1 MVTFGLNSASV
12 LAQVNFGTNPAS
24 LLGIFL
30 AVAGPALY
38 FIRFVRPGLERDQ
51 DIFFAAIGLVCGFI
65 LIFQGW
71 RLDPILQFGQLLL
84 IGTTV
89 FFAVESVRLRAI
101 ATEQAKRNTKIV
113 DEREVSDRYEYSG
126 KRYEAEV
133 DAELEPLPYEYEER
147 PVRARIPGSREGRS
161 SRDNYRDNYYDE
173 EPRRRSERRNTGER
187 PTSADKN
194 RRRGSSRTTSER
206 FDNDDWGSSRTTSE
220 SLDNEDW
227 GSSSRT
233 TNDWDSSTREERRNP
248 RRGSNESFRPD
259 SNEDQDITTRKP
271 RKRRPPTDS
280 STRITRDDDVMP
292 TDYVEYKPIN
302 RSDEELDNPTN
313 FDNV

>member
-1 MVTFGLNSASV
+1 MVIFGLHSASV

-89 FFAVESVRLRAI
+89 FFAVESLRLRMI
-101 ATEQAKRNTKIV
+101 ATDQAKRNTKIV

-133 DAELEPLPYEYEER
+133 DAELEPLPYEYEDR
-147 PVRARIPGSREGRS
+147 PVRARIPGSRESR
-161 SRDNYRDNYYDE
+161 SRDNYRDSYYDD
-173 EPRRRSERRNTGER
+173 EPRRRSDRRSSSDRPTPTDKTRRRNSG
-187 PTSADKN
+187 
-194 RRRGSSRTTSER
+194 GSPSRTSDR
-206 FDNDDWGSSRTTSE
+206 Y
-220 SLDNEDW
+220 DNEDW
-227 GSSSRT
+227 GSSSKT
-233 TNDWDSSTREERRNP
+233 TNDWDSPNREERRTS
-248 RRGSNESFRPD
+248 RRSSNEPFRPD
-259 SNEDQDITTRKP
+259 GSEDEGMAPKP
-271 RKRRPPTDS
+271 RKRRPSSDS
-280 STRITRDDDVMP
+280 ATRPAREDDDAVP
-292 TDYVEYKPIN
+292 TDYVEYKPIT
-302 RSDEELDNPTN
+302 RSDDDLDNPPN
-313 FDNV
+313 YDNL

>member
-1 MVTFGLNSASV
+1 MVTFGLSSASV

-89 FFAVESVRLRAI
+89 FFAVESVRLRGI

-113 DEREVSDRYEYSG
+113 DEREVSDRYKYSG

-133 DAELEPLPYEYEER
+133 DAELEPLPYDEYEEEER
-147 PVRARIPGSREGRS
+147 PRPRISGSRESGRS
-161 SRDNYRDNYYDE
+161 SRDNYYDE
-173 EPRRRSERRNTGER
+173 EPRRRQERRSSGER
-187 PTSADKN
+187 PTSTDKT
-194 RRRGSSRTTSER
+194 RRRSSGGSVSRTSERLENEDGGSSRVV
-206 FDNDDWGSSRTTSE
+206 D
-220 SLDNEDW
+220 
-227 GSSSRT
+227 
-233 TNDWDSSTREERRNP
+233 DWDSSNREERRPP
-248 RRGSNESFRPD
+248 RRSSNGPSRPESND
-259 SNEDQDITTRKP
+259 EEITP
-271 RKRRPPTDS
+271 RQKRRRPPTDS
-280 STRITRDDDVMP
+280 TPRPRREDDDVMSSE
-292 TDYVEYKPIN
+292 YVDYKPIEHL
-302 RSDEELDNPTN
+302 DEEPDNSTN

>member
-1 MVTFGLNSASV
+1 MVTFGLSSASV

-38 FIRFVRPGLERDQ
+38 FIRFLRPGLERDQ

-89 FFAVESVRLRAI
+89 FFAVESVRLRGI

-113 DEREVSDRYEYSG
+113 DEREVSDRYKYSG

-133 DAELEPLPYEYEER
+133 DAELEPLPYDEYEEEER
-147 PVRARIPGSREGRS
+147 PRPRISGSREGGRS
-161 SRDNYRDNYYDE
+161 SRDNYYDD
-173 EPRRRSERRNTGER
+173 EPRRRQERRNSGER
-187 PTSADKN
+187 PTSTDKT
-194 RRRGSSRTTSER
+194 RRRSSGDSVSRTSDRLENDEGGSSRV
-206 FDNDDWGSSRTTSE
+206 FD
-220 SLDNEDW
+220 
-227 GSSSRT
+227 
-233 TNDWDSSTREERRNP
+233 DWDSSNREERRPP
-248 RRGSNESFRPD
+248 RRSSNGPSRPESNDEETP
-259 SNEDQDITTRKP
+259 P
-271 RKRRPPTDS
+271 RQKRRRPPTDS
-280 STRITRDDDVMP
+280 TPRPRRGDDDVMASEYV
-292 TDYVEYKPIN
+292 DYSPIE
-302 RSDEELDNPTN
+302 RLDEEPE
-313 FDNV
+313 

>member
-1 MVTFGLNSASV
+1 MVTFGLNSASF

-38 FIRFVRPGLERDQ
+38 FIRFIRPGLERDQ

-89 FFAVESVRLRAI
+89 FFAFESVRLRGI

-113 DEREVSDRYEYSG
+113 DDDRRVSDRYSYDRDS
-126 KRYEAEV
+126 RYAEV
-133 DAELEPLPYEYEER
+133 DAELDPLPYEYDEER
-147 PVRARIPGSREGRS
+147 PVRGRIRGSAE
-161 SRDNYRDNYYDE
+161 SRPNRDDYYEDE
-173 EPRRRSERRNTGER
+173 TPRRSERRSNSER
-187 PTSADKN
+187 IAPTDKP
-194 RRRGSSRTTSER
+194 RRRSTNGGRTTNRNVERLEEEDWGSGSSRTV
-206 FDNDDWGSSRTTSE
+206 DN
-220 SLDNEDW
+220 
-227 GSSSRT
+227 
-233 TNDWDSSTREERRNP
+233 WDSSPSDERRSS
-248 RRGSNESFRPD
+248 RRGTNNSPRD
-259 SNEDQDITTRKP
+259 REDDVAPRP

-280 STRITRDDDVMP
+280 VSRASDPDDAMP
-292 TDYVEYKPIN
+292 TEYVDYKPLD
-302 RSDEELDNPTN
+302 RLDEDPPERGSSEY
-313 FDNV
+313 

>member
-38 FIRFVRPGLERDQ
+38 FIRFIRPGLERDQ

-89 FFAVESVRLRAI
+89 FFAVESLRLRAI

-113 DEREVSDRYEYSG
+113 DDGREVSDRYRSTS
-126 KRYEAEV
+126 KRYDAEV
-133 DAELEPLPYEYEER
+133 DAELEPLPYDDYEEER
-147 PVRARIPGSREGRS
+147 PRPRIQGSRDGRS
-161 SRDNYRDNYYDE
+161 SRDNYYDD
-173 EPRRRSERRNTGER
+173 EPRRRPDRRPSGER
-187 PTSADKN
+187 PTLTDKT
-194 RRRGSSRTTSER
+194 RRRSSGGTVSRNSER
-206 FDNDDWGSSRTTSE
+206 IENEEWGSSRPA
-220 SLDNEDW
+220 DN
-227 GSSSRT
+227 
-233 TNDWDSSTREERRNP
+233 WDSSSTEERRSP
-248 RRGSNESFRPD
+248 RRGSNGPIRPESGD
-259 SNEDQDITTRKP
+259 EDIAPKQKR
-271 RKRRPPTDS
+271 RRPPTDS
-280 STRITRDDDVMP
+280 PSRPARQNDDVMP
-292 TDYVEYKPIN
+292 SEYVEYKPIE
-302 RSDEELDNPTN
+302 RSNDDPDSTN

>member
-38 FIRFVRPGLERDQ
+38 FIRFIRPGLERDQ

-89 FFAVESVRLRAI
+89 FFAVESLRLRAI

-113 DEREVSDRYEYSG
+113 DEREVSDRYKYSS

-133 DAELEPLPYEYEER
+133 DAELEPLPYDDYDEER
-147 PVRARIPGSREGRS
+147 PRPRIQGSRDGRS
-161 SRDNYRDNYYDE
+161 SRDSYYDD
-173 EPRRRSERRNTGER
+173 EPRRRQDRRNSGER
-187 PTSADKN
+187 PTPTEKN
-194 RRRGSSRTTSER
+194 RRRSSGGQVSRTSER
-206 FDNDDWGSSRTTSE
+206 IE
-220 SLDNEDW
+220 NEDW
-227 GSSSRT
+227 GSSRAGD
-233 TNDWDSSTREERRNP
+233 DWDSSTSEERRSP
-248 RRGSNESFRPD
+248 RRGSNESIRPESSD
-259 SNEDQDITTRKP
+259 EDITP
-271 RKRRPPTDS
+271 RQKRRRPPSDS
-280 STRITRDDDVMP
+280 ASRPRRENDDVIP
-292 TDYVEYKPIN
+292 TEYVEYKPIE
-302 RSDEELDNPTN
+302 RSKEEPDSTN
-313 FDNV
+313 FDDV